1 MKRIRPTDPVRREA
15 IVNVR
20 PTQNS
25 FGETMFAHAQLG
37 DLRRTRRLVCLTDQ
51 LCKHPGGSLPDKL
64 SSPKDLKALY
74 RLCHRDEVTHA
85 ALMTSVR
92 QAVLQDIAQRDDTI
106 LILHDS
112 TELDYSTH
120 KSLAGQLGQ
129 VGRGLKRGYLCHN
142 SLAVTPE
149 GREVVGLVNQI
160 LHRRVRAAKNES
172 LPKRRARK
180 SRESRLWVLGTHPLP
195 ADWRLVD
202 VADQGAD
209 TFEFL
214 EHETH
219 SGRRFVIRAHHAR
232 KVSAGHEPAPPTS
245 TLQDYA
251 RGRPALGGRV
261 IEVAAQSRHGRR
273 AARVARTARLLI
285 SATPVRVHPPHAKH
299 GEHGRDPLP
308 MWVVRA
314 WEVYP
319 PPKGEPIEWFLLTNE
334 PVTTLEDAGRV
345 IGWYQTRWVI
355 EELHKAKKTGCAVEG
370 LQFRDTAR
378 LEPMIAVLSV
388 VATTLL
394 NLRAAS
400 QLPDARTRRASTL
413 VDNDYVALLSRWRFG
428 VIKDLTVHEFFF
440 ALARLGGHQNRR
452 GDHRPGWLIL
462 WRGWTKLQAMLTGA
476 EATQRTKCG

>member
-1 MKRIRPTDPVRREA
+1 MTARPSQISIGEA
-15 IVNVR
+15 M
-20 PTQNS
+20 
-25 FGETMFAHAQLG
+25 FGHAELG
-37 DLRRTRRLVCLTDQ
+37 DLRRTRRLVRLTDR

-74 RLCHRDEVTHA
+74 RLCDRAEVTHA
-85 ALMTSVR
+85 ALITSVR
-92 QAVLQDIAQRDDTI
+92 EVALQEIEQRDDTI

-120 KSLAGQLGQ
+120 KSLAAQLGQ

-160 LHRRVRAAKNES
+160 LHRRVHAAKNES
-172 LPKRRARK
+172 LPDRRARQ
-180 SRESRLWVLGTHPLP
+180 SRESRLWLLGTEGLP
-195 ADWRLVD
+195 ADRRLVD

-214 EHETH
+214 EHEVY
-219 SGRRFVIRAHHAR
+219 SGRRFVIRAHHSR
-232 KVSAGHEPAPPTS
+232 KVSAGHGPSKPTS
-245 TLQDYA
+245 TLQAYA
-251 RGRPALGGRV
+251 RSLPALGGR
-261 IEVAAQSRHGRR
+261 IIDVAAQPRHGRR

-285 SATPVRVHPPHAKH
+285 SAAPVLVHPPHAKH

-308 MWVVRA
+308 MWVVRV
-314 WEVYP
+314 WEAYP
-319 PPKGEPIEWFLLTNE
+319 TKKGEPIEWFLLTNE
-334 PVTTLEDAGRV
+334 PVTTLEDADRV

-355 EELHKAKKTGCAVEG
+355 EEFHKAKKTGCAVEG

-388 VATTLL
+388 VATSLL

-400 QLPDARTRRASTL
+400 QLPDAQTRRASTL
-413 VDNDYVALLSRWRFG
+413 IDNDYVEVLSLWRFG
-428 VIKDLTVHEFFF
+428 VIKNLTVHEFFF

-462 WRGWTKLQAMLTGA
+462 WRGWTKLQAMLAGA
-476 EATQRTKCG
+476 EAIRRRKCG